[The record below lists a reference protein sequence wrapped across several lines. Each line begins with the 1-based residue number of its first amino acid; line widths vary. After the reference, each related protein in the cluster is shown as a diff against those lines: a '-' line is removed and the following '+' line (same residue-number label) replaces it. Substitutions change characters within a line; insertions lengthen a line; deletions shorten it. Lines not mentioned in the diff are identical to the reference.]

1 MAEEGDIGA
10 SGGVFG
16 DGEDAGVFVDGVG
29 DLFAQGGVFA
39 DFGTADEGVVA
50 LTAQVRI

>member
-16 DGEDAGVFVDGVG
+16 DGKDAGVFVGGVG

-39 DFGTADEGVVA
+39 DLSTADEGVVA
-50 LTAQVRI
+50 LAAQIHI